1 MNMRAS
7 KASEPMLGSL
17 PGAAPEDADN
27 TMVELSQLGA
37 VSAVR
42 VDHVTRRYRTNSG
55 VVEAIRDIDLC
66 IEEGEFVSLLGPSGC
81 GKSTLLRIIAGLD
94 KPSDGTIYLNGVVS
108 TRPSAVN
115 GIVYQQ
121 PTLLPWRTAL
131 RNVLLPRQVRRHIS
145 AAARQEAR
153 DRAAA
158 LLELVGLDG
167 FANAYPHQLSGGMQQ
182 RVALARALMDEP
194 RLLLMDEPFGA
205 LDAITRE
212 KMNLELLR
220 IWTTTR
226 NTVLFVTHSVDEA
239 VLLSDRVVVMS
250 KGPGAIIS
258 DVRIGLPRPRRIEM
272 LTETAG
278 VEARSVIRDLL
289 GQGAPPPDGTV

>member
-1 MNMRAS
+1 MA
-7 KASEPMLGSL
+7 ALPQPGSV
-17 PGAAPEDADN
+17 P
-27 TMVELSQLGA
+27 
-37 VSAVR
+37 AVR
-42 VDHVTRRYRTNSG
+42 IDQVTRRYRTNDG
-55 VVEAIRDIDLC
+55 VVEAIRDIDLH
-66 IEEGEFVSLLGPSGC
+66 IQDGEFVSLLGPSGC

-94 KPSDGTIYLNGVVS
+94 KPSYGTVYLNGVVS
-108 TRPSAVN
+108 TKPSPVN

-131 RNVLLPRQVRRHIS
+131 RNVLLPRQVRRRMG
-145 AAARQEAR
+145 AAARRAAR

-158 LLELVGLDG
+158 LLDLVGLEG
-167 FANAYPHQLSGGMQQ
+167 FARAYPHQLSGGMQQ

-226 NTVLFVTHSVDEA
+226 NTVLFVTHSVEEA

-258 DVRIGLPRPRRIEM
+258 DVSIRLPRPRRIEM
-272 LTETAG
+272 LTEAPG
-278 VEARSVIRDLL
+278 VEARTVIRDLL
-289 GQGAPPPDGTV
+289 GHVAPPPGGPA